1 VRRTWDHAAVSLTF
15 PSEIADAEALLALLR
30 ARDDVGAAA
39 AAAERARRLLA
50 RALRDAGAD
59 GAIVEMVESAAT
71 PSGVPANLP
80 LGPEVTQG
88 DAVVRLAQGRLVDA
102 IVAHLAAED
111 GLDLAE
117 QNAEAVLPAG
127 VRATAL
133 EVRQLAVTGQ
143 PVHDAV
149 AFAGADGDL
158 MADRF
163 VCGRPRTPAHHR
175 VTGAVAQARCP
186 DCRSVRS
193 SDGPFA
199 PEVAP
204 IGHIDPV
211 ATDDPGVDPAGDADL
226 PATVDPMPPARRPPR
241 DAASPRLL
249 PGPRP
254 AGPPRRVSF
263 GERHRRVWA
272 LIVAIRLLV
281 VLALVV
287 AVFAGVVLGIS
298 GQLDLASILPR

>member
-1 VRRTWDHAAVSLTF
+1 MSF
-15 PSEIADAEALLALLR
+15 PPGTADAEALLALLR
-30 ARDDVGAAA
+30 AREAVEITA

-50 RALRDAGAD
+50 RALREAGAD
-59 GAIVEMVESAAT
+59 PAIIELVQGAAT

-88 DAVVRLAQGRLVDA
+88 DAIVRIAQGSLVDA

-117 QNAEAVLPAG
+117 RNAEAVLPPG
-127 VRATAL
+127 VRAAAL
-133 EVRQLAVTGQ
+133 EVRHLAVTGQ

-175 VTGAVAQARCP
+175 VTVAEGQGRCWE
-186 DCRSVRS
+186 CRNVRPS
-193 SDGPFA
+193 GGPFA

-204 IGHIDPV
+204 IGHIGPL
-211 ATDDPGVDPAGDADL
+211 ATAAPGVDRTRDAE
-226 PATVDPMPPARRPPR
+226 PPAATDPVPQPRRTP
-241 DAASPRLL
+241 DAAAPRLL

-254 AGPPRRVSF
+254 AGPAKRASF
-263 GERHRRVWA
+263 GERHGRVWA

-287 AVFAGVVLGIS
+287 AVFAAVVLGI
-298 GQLDLASILPR
+298 GGHLDPASILPH

>member
-1 VRRTWDHAAVSLTF
+1 MSLTI
-15 PSEIADAEALLALLR
+15 PPEIADAEALLALLR
-30 ARDDVGAAA
+30 AREDVETTA

-50 RALRDAGAD
+50 RALREAGAD
-59 GAIVEMVESAAT
+59 GAIVELVESAAT

-117 QNAEAVLPAG
+117 QNADALLPPG

-133 EVRQLAVTGQ
+133 EVHHLAVTGQ

-175 VTGAVAQARCP
+175 VTGGAVQARCP
-186 DCRSVRS
+186 ECRSVRP

-204 IGHIDPV
+204 IGHIGPV
-211 ATDDPGVDPAGDADL
+211 AAEDPGVDRAGDAEP
-226 PATVDPMPPARRPPR
+226 PATADPVPPARRTPPG
-241 DAASPRLL
+241 AASPSLL

-254 AGPPRRVSF
+254 ALPAKRVSF
-263 GERHRRVWA
+263 GERHGRVWA

-287 AVFAGVVLGIS
+287 AVFAVVVLGIA
-298 GQLDLASILPR
+298 GHLDPAAILPH